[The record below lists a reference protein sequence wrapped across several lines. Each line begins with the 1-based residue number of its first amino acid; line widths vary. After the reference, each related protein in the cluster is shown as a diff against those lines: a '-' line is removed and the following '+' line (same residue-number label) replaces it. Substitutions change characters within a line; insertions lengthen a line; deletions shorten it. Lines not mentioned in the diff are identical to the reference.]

1 MQIDIKGCIIP
12 NDEAWIYDFFGVD
25 YCCPKEVN
33 EAIASAGG
41 EPLEI
46 FINSGGGDIFA
57 GSEIYSA
64 IRAYGGAVNIHV
76 TGVAASAA
84 SVIACAGH
92 SDISPT
98 AMVMVH
104 NVSSSANGD
113 YHDMDK
119 QSEVLK
125 KANETIAAAYVAK
138 TGMKKSK
145 ALELMDNETWLS
157 ADDAVKV
164 GLIDGITES
173 RNVQLVASY
182 DSGMLPRSVINKMQS
197 QRMADKAGADFLCR
211 KNAAQVKLN
220 QLKLGGIK
228 ND

>member
-25 YCCPKEVN
+25 YCCPKQVN

-76 TGVAASAA
+76 TGIAASAA

-197 QRMADKAGADFLCR
+197 QRMADKASADFLCR

>member
-1 MQIDIKGCIIP
+1 MQIEIKGCIVP
-12 NDEAWIYDFFGVD
+12 DSDAWIYDWFD
-25 YCCPKEVN
+25 IAYCCPKQVN
-33 EAIASAGG
+33 EAISSAGG

-76 TGVAASAA
+76 TGIAASAA

-104 NVSSSANGD
+104 NVSSSADGD

-119 QSEVLK
+119 QSEILK
-125 KANETIAAAYVAK
+125 KANETVAAAYVAK
-138 TGMKKSK
+138 TGMKQSE
-145 ALELMDNETWLS
+145 ALELMDRETWLS

-173 RNVQLVASY
+173 RNIQLVASY
-182 DSGMLPRSVINKMQS
+182 NSGMLPRSVINKMQS
-197 QRMADKAGADFLCR
+197 QRMADNAGADFLCR
-211 KNAAQVKLN
+211 KNAAQIKLN

>member
-25 YCCPKEVN
+25 YCCPKQVN

-76 TGVAASAA
+76 TGIAASAA

-104 NVSSSANGD
+104 NVSSRANGD

-125 KANETIAAAYVAK
+125 KANETIAAAYIEK
-138 TGMKKSK
+138 TGMKQSE
-145 ALELMDNETWLS
+145 ALELMDKETWLT
-157 ADDAVKV
+157 AADAVKV
-164 GLIDGITES
+164 GLIDGIAES
-173 RNVQLVASY
+173 RNIQLVASY

-197 QRMADKAGADFLCR
+197 QRMADNAGADFLCR

>member
-1 MQIDIKGCIIP
+1 MQIDVKGCIIP

-25 YCCPKEVN
+25 YCCPKQVN

-76 TGVAASAA
+76 TGIAASAA

-104 NVSSSANGD
+104 NVSSRANGD

-125 KANETIAAAYVAK
+125 KANETIAAAYIEK
-138 TGMKKSK
+138 TGMKQSE
-145 ALELMDNETWLS
+145 ALELMDKETWLT
-157 ADDAVKV
+157 ATDAVEV
-164 GLIDGITES
+164 GLIDGIAES
-173 RNVQLVASY
+173 RNIQLVASY

-197 QRMADKAGADFLCR
+197 QRMADNAGADFLCR
-211 KNAAQVKLN
+211 RNAAQVKLN

>member
-12 NDEAWIYDFFGVD
+12 NGEAWIYDYFGVD
-25 YCCPKEVN
+25 YCCPKQVN

-76 TGVAASAA
+76 TGIAASAA

-104 NVSSSANGD
+104 NVSSRANGD

-125 KANETIAAAYVAK
+125 KANETIAAAYIEK
-138 TGMKKSK
+138 TGMKQSE
-145 ALELMDNETWLS
+145 ALELMDKETWLT
-157 ADDAVKV
+157 AADAVEV
-164 GLIDGITES
+164 GLIDGIAES
-173 RNVQLVASY
+173 RNIQLVASY

-197 QRMADKAGADFLCR
+197 QRMADNAGADFLCR